1 MIEAIATY
9 FAQNGADW
17 LQMVAEHL
25 AISATAL
32 LAACAQHLQLLGVTM
47 IASCALACVLTLA
60 CLKFKR
66 LGDAAVELMGA
77 FYSIPSLALFALL
90 IPWTGLGFTTA
101 VIVMVA
107 YNQFMLVRNALEGL
121 RGVDASVLEAA
132 RGMGMSETQVLLTVS
147 LPLAMPA
154 VLAGLRLAC
163 VSTVGIATVAAA
175 INAGGLGAV
184 LFSGLRTM
192 NIDKILGGTICC
204 AALALT
210 FDAVLG
216 AAARACEKRL
226 HIEG

>member
-1 MIEAIATY
+1 MGVFSYMASH
-9 FAQNGADW
+9 AD
-17 LQMVAEHL
+17 LFMR
-25 AISATAL
+25 
-32 LAACAQHLQLLGVTM
+32 ACAQHLQLLGVTM

-101 VIVMVA
+101 VIVMVT

-121 RGVDASVLEAA
+121 RDVDASVLEAA
-132 RGMGMSETQVLLTVS
+132 RGMGMSETQVLLTVR

-184 LFSGLRTM
+184 LFSDLRTM

-204 AALALT
+204 AVLALA

>member
-1 MIEAIATY
+1 MMGVFSYMAAHADMFIRAT
-9 FAQNGADW
+9 
-17 LQMVAEHL
+17 
-25 AISATAL
+25 
-32 LAACAQHLQLLGVTM
+32 AQHLQLLGVTM
-47 IASCALACVLTLA
+47 LASCALACAITLV
-60 CLKFKR
+60 CLR
-66 LGDAAVELMGA
+66 YRRAGDAAVELLGA

-90 IPWTGLGFTTA
+90 IPLTGLGFTTA

-121 RGVDASVLEAA
+121 RGVDPFVLEAA
-132 RGMGMSETQVLLTVS
+132 RGMGMSETQVLLTVR

-154 VLAGLRLAC
+154 ILAGLRLAC
-163 VSTVGIATVAAA
+163 VSTVGIATVAAT

-210 FDAVLG
+210 FDAGLA
-216 AAARACEKRL
+216 AAARACERRL
-226 HIEG
+226 HIER

>member
-1 MIEAIATY
+1 MGVFSYMASH
-9 FAQNGADW
+9 AD
-17 LQMVAEHL
+17 LFMR
-25 AISATAL
+25 
-32 LAACAQHLQLLGVTM
+32 ACAQHLQLLGVTM

-66 LGDAAVELMGA
+66 LGDAAVE
-77 FYSIPSLALFALL
+77 L

-132 RGMGMSETQVLLTVS
+132 RGMGMSETQVLLTVR

-175 INAGGLGAV
+175 INAGGVGAV

-192 NIDKILGGTICC
+192 NIDKVLGGTICC
-204 AALALT
+204 AALALA
-210 FDAVLG
+210 FDAGLS